1 MQEFSFSTFTK
12 HYVGYA
18 HRHLTFGINV
28 LKQCQ
33 SCLFYDMKYTFL
45 VFQMELK
52 EGLRATQNC
61 EELLMSQKTTELAD
75 EKTPLGY

>member
-1 MQEFSFSTFTK
+1 
-12 HYVGYA
+12 
-18 HRHLTFGINV
+18 
-28 LKQCQ
+28 
-33 SCLFYDMKYTFL
+33 MKYTFL